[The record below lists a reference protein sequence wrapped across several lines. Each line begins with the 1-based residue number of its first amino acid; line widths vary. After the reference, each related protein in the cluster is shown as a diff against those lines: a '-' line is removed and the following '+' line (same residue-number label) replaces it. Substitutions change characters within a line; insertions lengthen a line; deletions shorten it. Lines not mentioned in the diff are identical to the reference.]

1 MSKHVYIVDTESQS
15 IRYPALAQ
23 AGSISILFSP
33 SIIIVIKY
41 RTNVPRSM
49 VFVRYFME
57 IMEKLLTTDMI
68 VSMIEETEKG
78 IITTKGTG
86 R

>member
-1 MSKHVYIVDTESQS
+1 MSKQVYTVDTEPQS

-23 AGSISILFSP
+23 AGSTSMSIYSLNNNSK
-33 SIIIVIKY
+33 KY

-57 IMEKLLTTDMI
+57 IMEKLLTTDLI
-68 VSMIEETEKG
+68 ESMIEETEKE
-78 IITTKGTG
+78 KES
-86 R
+86 